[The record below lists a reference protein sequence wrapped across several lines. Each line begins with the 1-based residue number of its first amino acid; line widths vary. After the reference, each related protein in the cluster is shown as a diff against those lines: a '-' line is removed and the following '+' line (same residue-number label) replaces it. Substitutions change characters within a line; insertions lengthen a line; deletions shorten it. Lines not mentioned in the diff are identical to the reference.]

1 MENRVITLT
10 IGCQSE
16 NHAGMQKIGNGLSSN
31 GFSTEYL
38 KEVRDKFTEDGINC
52 ELINLKEAIDENN
65 DTIKDATILVIR
77 NGLSKLT
84 DPNEIFSK
92 LLELDWDTKAWMRGR
107 VVNKRARYNLC
118 FAENS
123 QEPDYENKKGR
134 VIAYDSIPLL
144 KTARDNIP
152 NYFGSESQNLE
163 VEGNY
168 YYDKNQCGIGFHGD
182 GERKKVIGIRLGATM
197 PLHYQWFYKSEPVGS
212 RVEINLNHG
221 DMYIMSEKTTGFDWK
236 KRNSY
241 TLRHAAG
248 CEKYLTIK

>member
-38 KEVRDKFTEDGINC
+38 KEVKEKFTEDGINC

-65 DTIKDATILVIR
+65 NTIEDATILVIR

-134 VIAYDSIPLL
+134 VICI
-144 KTARDNIP
+144 
-152 NYFGSESQNLE
+152 
-163 VEGNY
+163 
-168 YYDKNQCGIGFHGD
+168 
-182 GERKKVIGIRLGATM
+182 
-197 PLHYQWFYKSEPVGS
+197 
-212 RVEINLNHG
+212 
-221 DMYIMSEKTTGFDWK
+221 
-236 KRNSY
+236 
-241 TLRHAAG
+241 
-248 CEKYLTIK
+248 